1 MKKKI
6 PHLELAVPFLSACD
20 PRLKALIKRV
30 GAAEVT
36 YHARREVFEALATAI
51 VYQQLHGKAAETIL
65 ARFLELHPK
74 RKGFPEPRAIL
85 RHSIEKMMSAGLSR
99 AKAGAIQDLAR
110 KVVEGKI
117 PNRKA
122 AAKMSNEEL
131 VAVLTQVK
139 GIGQWTVEMFLMFTL
154 GRPDILPVHDF
165 GVRKGYM
172 LAFGKRKMPTP
183 LALERIGR
191 AWSPHRTAMS
201 WYFWRATDLEKAG
214 KVNKK

>member
-6 PHLELAVPFLSACD
+6 SGLGRATSHLGSCD
-20 PRLKALIKRV
+20 PSLKALIERV
-30 GAAEVT
+30 GKPEVT

-65 ARFLELHPK
+65 NRFLALHP
-74 RKGFPEPRAIL
+74 RRIGFPEPRAIL
-85 RHSIEKMMSAGLSR
+85 KHSVEKMMSCGLSR
-99 AKAGAIQDLAR
+99 AKASAIQDLSR
-110 KVVEGKI
+110 KMLEGKI
-117 PNRKA
+117 PNRRE
-122 AAKMSNEEL
+122 AAKLSNEEL
-131 VAVLTQVK
+131 IEALTQVK

-183 LALERIGR
+183 KQLEKIGQQ
-191 AWSPHRTAMS
+191 WSPHRTAAS
-201 WYFWRATDLEKAG
+201 WYFWRATDLA
-214 KVNKK
+214 KVK